1 MYEFT
6 QGINI
11 YDKTQVMF
19 QPCEL
24 LATGISAMDILHCLP
39 QYCKLGMTEHIVLAQ
54 ILAVLCY
61 DKSLSYET

>member
-1 MYEFT
+1 MNEFT

-24 LATGISAMDILHCLP
+24 LATGISAMD
-39 QYCKLGMTEHIVLAQ
+39 T
-54 ILAVLCY
+54 
-61 DKSLSYET
+61 SLFATTLQAGND